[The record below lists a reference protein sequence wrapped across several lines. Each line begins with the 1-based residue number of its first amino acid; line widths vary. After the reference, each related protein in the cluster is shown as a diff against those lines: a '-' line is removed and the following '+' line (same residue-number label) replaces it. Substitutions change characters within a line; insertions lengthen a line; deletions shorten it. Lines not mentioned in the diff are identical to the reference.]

1 MKNSILNKVQK
12 AARYTGGEL
21 GSVIKNKDEVDIR
34 FAFCFPDVYE
44 VGMSHLGLK
53 ILYHQLNERADS
65 WVERVFAPWED
76 METLMRENNI
86 PLFALESKDPI
97 KEFDFVGFTLQYEMC
112 YTNVINM
119 LELGGIPI
127 LSSERGENDPFVC
140 CGGPCTYNPEPL
152 ADFVDFFI
160 IGEGEEVNSE
170 VFDVYKEWK
179 HSGGT
184 REDFL
189 KSVVKIQGIYVP
201 SFYNVE
207 YNDDE
212 TVKSYTPKYDFVP
225 KTVKKRIIEDMDS
238 VYYPDRFIV
247 PYMDIVHDRIML
259 ELFRGCIRGCR
270 FCQAGMIYRPVRERS
285 PERLTFLADKLLKNT
300 GYEEISLTSL
310 SSSDYTCIEKLT
322 LDLLR
327 KTKEKRVNL
336 ALPSLR
342 VDNFS
347 KELMDEIQSV
357 RKSSLTF
364 APEAGT
370 QRMRNVINKNVTEDD
385 VFKTARMA
393 FEGGHSTIKLYFMIG
408 LPTETLEDV
417 GGIAELAEK
426 VVSIYYDVSRER
438 RLNRGKV
445 TVSVSSFVPKPMTPF
460 QWEKQ
465 DSLAEIQEKQ
475 QYLRNCI
482 KSRMINY
489 NYHESYVSVLEGIF
503 ARGDRRLGKVLLN
516 AHKNGC
522 KFDGWDEF
530 FDFDKWT
537 NAFET
542 VGINPDFYVAR
553 KRSFDE
559 ILPWDIID
567 CGVTKEFLKRECE
580 NAYKEKTTPNCREKC
595 SGCGQQQVCPI
606 AGGAKK

>member
-21 GSVIKNKDEVDIR
+21 GSVIKDKDSVDIR

-76 METLMRENNI
+76 MERLMRENNI
-86 PLFALESKDPI
+86 PLYALESKDPI
-97 KEFDFVGFTLQYEMC
+97 KDFDFIGFTLQYEMC
-112 YTNVINM
+112 YTNVLNM
-119 LELGGIPI
+119 LELAGVP
-127 LSSERGENDPFVC
+127 LLTAERGENDPFVC

-170 VFDVYKEWK
+170 VFDAYIEWK

-189 KSVVKIQGIYVP
+189 KSIAQTEGIYVP
-201 SFYNVE
+201 SFYDVS
-207 YNDDE
+207 YNEDD
-212 TVKSYTPKYDFVP
+212 TVKAYVPKYDFVP
-225 KTVKKRIIEDMDS
+225 QRVKKRIIRDMDS
-238 VYYPDRFIV
+238 VYYPDKLIV

-270 FCQAGMIYRPVRERS
+270 FCQAGIIYRPVRERS
-285 PERLTFLADKLLKNT
+285 PERLLELADSLLKNT

-342 VDNFS
+342 IDNFS

-370 QRMRNVINKNVTEDD
+370 QRMRDVINKNIKEED
-385 VFKTARMA
+385 VLKTARMA

-408 LPTETLEDV
+408 LPTETLDDV
-417 GGIAELAEK
+417 AGIAELAEK
-426 VVSIYYDVSRER
+426 VVSLYYEVSRER

-460 QWEKQ
+460 QWERQ

-475 QYLRNCI
+475 RYLRDCI

-516 AHKNGC
+516 AHKSGC

-530 FDFDKWT
+530 FDFEKWT
-537 NAFET
+537 AAFEEAG
-542 VGINPDFYVAR
+542 VNPDFYVAR
-553 KRSFDE
+553 KRPFDE
-559 ILPWDIID
+559 VLPWDVID

-580 NAYKEKTTPNCREKC
+580 NAYNAKTTPNCREKC
-595 SGCGQQQVCPI
+595 SGCGQQKVCPI
-606 AGGAKK
+606 AGGAKV

>member
-21 GSVIKNKDEVDIR
+21 GSVIKDKNKVDIR

-53 ILYHQLNERADS
+53 ILYHQLNEREDS

-86 PLFALESKDPI
+86 PLYALESKDPI
-97 KEFDFVGFTLQYEMC
+97 NEFDFVGFTLQYEMC
-112 YTNVINM
+112 CTNVINM
-119 LELGGIPI
+119 LELGGIPV
-127 LSSERGENDPFVC
+127 LAAERSENDPFVC

-189 KSVVKIQGIYVP
+189 KRAAKIQGIYVP
-201 SFYNVE
+201 SFYDVE

-225 KTVKKRIIEDMDS
+225 KKVKKRIIQDMDS

-270 FCQAGMIYRPVRERS
+270 FCQAGIIYRPVRERS
-285 PERLTFLADKLLKNT
+285 PERLTELADKLLKNT

-342 VDNFS
+342 IDNFS
-347 KELMDEIQSV
+347 KELMEEIQSV

-370 QRMRNVINKNVTEDD
+370 QRMRNVINKNITEEDI
-385 VFKTARMA
+385 FKTARMA

-417 GGIAELAEK
+417 AGIAELAEK
-426 VVSIYYDVSRER
+426 VVSLYYEVSKER

-465 DSLAEIQEKQ
+465 DSLEEIQEKQ
-475 QYLRNCI
+475 QYLRSCI

-530 FDFDKWT
+530 FDFEKWT
-537 NAFET
+537 AAFEEA
-542 VGINPDFYVAR
+542 GINPDFYVAR
-553 KRSFDE
+553 KRPFDE
-559 ILPWDIID
+559 VLPWDVID

-606 AGGAKK
+606 AGGLKK